1 MLQSFGVIVK
11 QKTKMEIIE
20 KKARIHFEFED
31 IETFLRLNVCP
42 KTGKE
47 WGVKFNFKRA
57 CKNFPIGNG
66 QFSCKRQLVLFM
78 AKQKQLEIIKD
89 VHGGVG

>member
-47 WGVKFNFKRA
+47 WGVKFHFKRA

-66 QFSCKRQLVLFM
+66 QFSCKRDSLLYLWRN
-78 AKQKQLEIIKD
+78 KSN
-89 VHGGVG
+89 